1 MNTILG
7 LLDTVLTYMA
17 LVAIPV
23 VLGLAALPMIKGNF
37 KQGLI
42 RLAMGIAGILV
53 LVAGA
58 GVLEFFVQE
67 ANTVINP
74 ITDGTLPK
82 VSVPKL

>member
-1 MNTILG
+1 METILG
-7 LLDTVLTYMA
+7 LLDTVLRYMA

-23 VLGLAALPMIKGNF
+23 VLGLSALPMIKGNF

-67 ANTVINP
+67 ANTVITP
-74 ITDGTLPK
+74 ISDGTLPE
-82 VSVPKL
+82 VNIPKK